1 MGTLLEIIST
11 EITATGNY
19 NSTPFKLKGN
29 RQTIE
34 LKTTGMAGTAK
45 LQQSIGGVNFIDVP
59 ESEITVASGDLVG
72 WNNDYLVSG
81 LFLRVAITTS
91 STDYTINSLKYLCDE

>member
-1 MGTLLEIIST
+1 MGTLLEIISA

-29 RQTIE
+29 RQMIE
-34 LKTTGMAGTAK
+34 LKTTDMAGTVK
-45 LQQSIGGVNFIDVP
+45 LQQSIDGVNFIDVP
-59 ESEITVASGDLVG
+59 DSEITAVAGDRIG

-81 LFLRVAITTS
+81 LFLRVVITTS
-91 STDYTINSLKYLCDE
+91 SVDYKINSLKYLGDE

>member
-11 EITATGNY
+11 EVTATGNY
-19 NSTPFKLKGN
+19 NSAAFKLKGN

-34 LKTTGMAGTAK
+34 LKTTDMAGTAK
-45 LQQSIGGVNFIDVP
+45 LQQSIDGSNFIDVP
-59 ESEITVASGDLVG
+59 DSEITVVAGSLVA

-91 STDYTINSLKYLCDE
+91 SAGYKINYLKYLGDE